1 MSNLTRIN
9 KATSELD
16 KAEERLLY
24 SLSLTDELVER
35 NGPVYIRAVR

>member
-1 MSNLTRIN
+1 MSNLSRIN

-24 SLSLTDELVER
+24 SLGLTDELVEC
-35 NGPVYIRAVR
+35 NSPVYI